1 MSKDR
6 IFADSNVII
15 TSLLSKKGASYLLLN
30 QPNKPWDCFA
40 SQNKFI
46 ISNVSKKELERVA
59 DRLEITQDKLHSL
72 IQKRLKTVR
81 LTSDLTK
88 IKKDF
93 EDYTSDPNDAH
104 IVAGAAKA
112 KAKFL
117 LTYDIRDF
125 NRQKISEDFGITILT
140 PAQYLQYLRS
150 LE

>member
-30 QPNKPWDCFA
+30 QPNEPWDHFA
-40 SQNKFI
+40 SQNKFV

-59 DRLEITQDKLHSL
+59 DRLEIDQNKLHNL
-72 IQKRLKTVR
+72 VQKRLKTVR

-112 KAKFL
+112 KAKFQG
-117 LTYDIRDF
+117 RD
-125 NRQKISEDFGITILT
+125 L
-140 PAQYLQYLRS
+140 
-150 LE
+150 

>member
-1 MSKDR
+1 MSKKDR
-6 IFADSNVII
+6 IFADSNVVI
-15 TSLLSKKGASYLLLN
+15 TALLSKKGASYLLLN
-30 QPNKPWDCFA
+30 QPNKFV
-40 SQNKFI
+40 
-46 ISNVSKKELERVA
+46 ISNISKKELERVA
-59 DRLEITQDKLHSL
+59 ARLEIDQNKLHNL

-93 EDYTSDPNDAH
+93 GDYASDPNDAH

-112 KAKFL
+112 KAKFV
-117 LTYDIRDF
+117 LTYNIRDF
-125 NRQKISEDFGITILT
+125 NRQKINEDFGITILT